1 MARPREHTD
10 EGLLDLVGSA
20 LARRTARSRWSLADV
35 AGESGIAPA
44 TLVKRFGSR
53 HGLLVALSRR
63 WIDSIPAAPAGGDV
77 VAELTAW
84 VSATFSPTPGRS
96 AAVVGMQYLME
107 DLSDD
112 ELAALLAQGWA
123 KQVDYLAALL
133 TKAGLARLGDP
144 LTGARLLFDALNGGQ
159 PRAAAGDLH
168 PPSALTILRAFW
180 ELWT

>member
-10 EGLLDLVGSA
+10 EALLDLVGAA
-20 LARRTARSRWSLADV
+20 LARRTARGRWSLADV
-35 AGESGIAPA
+35 AGESGVAPA

-63 WIDSIPAAPAGGDV
+63 WIDSIPAEPAGGDPV
-77 VAELTAW
+77 SELKGW
-84 VSATFSPTPGRS
+84 VCASFSPTPDRT

-112 ELAALLAQGWA
+112 ELARLLALGWA

-133 TKAGLARLGDP
+133 ARAGLPRLGDP
-144 LTGARLLFDALNGGQ
+144 RTGARLLFDALNGGLL
-159 PRAAAGDLH
+159 RAAAGDAQAAGA
-168 PPSALTILRAFW
+168 PAILQAFW

>member
-10 EGLLDLVGSA
+10 SELLDLVGAA
-20 LARRTARSRWSLADV
+20 LARRTARGRWSLADV
-35 AGESGIAPA
+35 AGESGVAPA

-63 WIDSIPAAPAGGDV
+63 WIDSIPAAPRGGEP

-84 VSATFSPTPGRS
+84 VRASFSATPDRA
-96 AAVVGMQYLME
+96 AAVIGMQHLME

-112 ELAALLAQGWA
+112 ELAGLLALGWTR
-123 KQVDYLAALL
+123 QVGYLAALL
-133 TKAGLARLGDP
+133 ARTGLARLGDP
-144 LTGARLLFDALNGGQ
+144 LAGARLLFDSLNGGLL
-159 PRAAAGDLH
+159 RAAAGDTRAADAAAILH
-168 PPSALTILRAFW
+168 AFW

>member
-10 EGLLDLVGSA
+10 EALLDLVGAA

-35 AGESGIAPA
+35 AGESGVAPA

-53 HGLLVALSRR
+53 HGLLVALSQR
-63 WIDSIPAAPAGGDV
+63 WIDSIPAEPAGGDA

-84 VSATFSPTPGRS
+84 VEATFSPAPGRP
-96 AAVVGMQYLME
+96 AAVVGMQHLME

-112 ELAALLAQGWA
+112 ELAALLAHGWA
-123 KQVDYLAALL
+123 KQVDHLAALL
-133 TKAGLARLGDP
+133 AKAGLTRLGDP
-144 LTGARLLFDALNGGQ
+144 RTGARLLFDALNGGQ
-159 PRAAAGDLH
+159 LRAAAGDSR
-168 PPSALTILRAFW
+168 SADALSILRAFW

>member
-10 EGLLDLVGSA
+10 EDLLDLVGVA

-35 AGESGIAPA
+35 AGESGVAPA

-63 WIDSIPAAPAGGDV
+63 WIDSIPAQPAGGDPV
-77 VAELTAW
+77 GELTEW
-84 VSATFSPTPGRS
+84 VSASFSPTPDRA

-112 ELAALLAQGWA
+112 ELAGLLVQGWA
-123 KQVDYLAALL
+123 KQVDYLTALL
-133 TKAGLARLGDP
+133 AGAGLARLGDP
-144 LTGARLLFDALNGGQ
+144 RTGALLLFDALNGGQ
-159 PRAAAGDLH
+159 LRAAAGDPH
-168 PPSALTILRAFW
+168 AASALTILHAFW